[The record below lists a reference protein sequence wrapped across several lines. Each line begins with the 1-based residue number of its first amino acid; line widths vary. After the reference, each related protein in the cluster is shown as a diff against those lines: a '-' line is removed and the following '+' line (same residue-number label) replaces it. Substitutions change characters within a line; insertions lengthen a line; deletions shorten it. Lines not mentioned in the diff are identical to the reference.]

1 MKSPEKQDI
10 NSDDY
15 PEENNN
21 KKYINNKTEKKKKL
35 IKNINSTEIDQ
46 QPNQVKFEE
55 QEIIEFI
62 LMDFK
67 GPRELSNFKNMKQL
81 FLIQQNI
88 CSLKVR
94 KKIFKYLKKFRFFL
108 IAKTAFNN

>member
-1 MKSPEKQDI
+1 MKSPEKRDI
-10 NSDDY
+10 HSDDY

-21 KKYINNKTEKKKKL
+21 KKYINNKNEKKKKL
-35 IKNINSTEIDQ
+35 IKNLTNSTEIDQ
-46 QPNQVKFEE
+46 QPYQVKFEE

-81 FLIQQNI
+81 YLIQQNI
-88 CSLKVR
+88 NSLKV
-94 KKIFKYLKKFRFFL
+94 I
-108 IAKTAFNN
+108 